1 MNHPERI
8 QADPHTNGGL
18 ESKESLFGIQYADVH
33 SIVGWSKAIFCILAG
48 RTSELYQLFWVY
60 QGTSGLTVIWCQRF
74 AFTPCELRQRRG
86 LLAGWNAHEPRGE
99 CAQPSRH
106 LAALRKPSFRKQ
118 MFNGTRNR
126 THRFI
131 TFVVG
136 ICFNPIYSLFIS
148 LSYRACCWN
157 RGVPFL
163 WGALELW
170 VIRRSS
176 CTSPQKSNQS
186 NQSN

>member
-1 MNHPERI
+1 MRGRQRHEPPRE
-8 QADPHTNGGL
+8 DPGGSTYQRWLGKQGESIWDTLCRCTQYSWMEQSHFLYSGGTNIG
-18 ESKESLFGIQYADVH
+18 
-33 SIVGWSKAIFCILAG
+33 AIPAILG
-48 RTSELYQLFWVY
+48 FTRVPV
-60 QGTSGLTVIWCQRF
+60 GTSGLTVIWCQRF

-106 LAALRKPSFRKQ
+106 LAALRKPSFRTQ

-126 THRFI
+126 THRFN
-131 TFVVG
+131 TFIVG

-163 WGALELW
+163 WGALEL
-170 VIRRSS
+170 
-176 CTSPQKSNQS
+176 
-186 NQSN
+186 